1 MATVPK
7 PMEETERTGAFN
19 QTAQECI
26 ETLINVFPR
35 LTRIF
40 KSQMRGGPLTPPQ
53 MFLLMGIQ
61 DLSELH
67 QDGAQPGEL
76 ARRACLSSAAIT
88 AALDDLVEGGY
99 CVRAHSEKDRR
110 KVLVHL
116 TPLGTEVLNEARAGT
131 AAAVRG
137 MLDGLSEAQ
146 MAQLRDSLRDL
157 GEAAE
162 EYVSQQLTCSSKI
175 PHDGSA

>member
-1 MATVPK
+1 MDD
-7 PMEETERTGAFN
+7 TELTSTRA
-19 QTAQECI
+19 QTAQECA
-26 ETLINVFPR
+26 ETLINFFPR
-35 LTRIF
+35 LSRIF

-88 AALDDLVEGGY
+88 AALDDLVDGGY

-116 TPLGTEVLNEARAGT
+116 TPLGTEVLHEVRAGSE
-131 AAAVRG
+131 AAVHG
-137 MLDGLSEAQ
+137 MLAGWSEAQ
-146 MAQLRDSLRDL
+146 MAQLTHSLSHL

-162 EYVSQQLTCSSKI
+162 EYVSQMGPHPSKLQ
-175 PHDGSA
+175 HDGSG